1 MSSIKKINI
10 FPNDEEISIK
20 VVKELERKLQERGY
34 ILSKDSFD
42 LAIAVGGDGSF
53 LHMVRN
59 CDFDEKINYIGVH
72 TGTLGFSQEIDP
84 NHIDDFLLCL
94 EKEKYKIEKIGVQE
108 TNVYSPQSIK
118 SYYSLN
124 EIVIRD
130 IDLKTAY
137 LEININDEILE
148 NFVGDGV
155 CICTSFGS
163 PAYNYSL
170 GGAIVD
176 RCFDTLQI
184 TPIAPINHNE
194 KSSLKSSY
202 ICSVDKI
209 ISVKA
214 EDRTKNLLLL
224 LDDSKKIYLDQNTY
238 IETTIGRHINC
249 LCTNNYS
256 YTKRIHEKY
265 TK

>member
-53 LHMVRN
+53 LQMVRK

-84 NHIDDFLLCL
+84 NKIDDFLLCL
-94 EKEKYKIEKIGVQE
+94 EKDACKEEQIGIQE
-108 TNVYSPQSIK
+108 TSIYSLQNIK
-118 SYYSLN
+118 KYYSLN

-130 IDLKTAY
+130 INLKTAH

-148 NFVGDGV
+148 NYVGDGV

-163 PAYNYSL
+163 TAYNYSL
-170 GGAIVD
+170 GGSIVD

-202 ICSVDKI
+202 IGPGDNI
-209 ISVKA
+209 ISVKP
-214 EDRTKNLLLL
+214 ENRTKNLLLSI
-224 LDDSKKIYLDQNTY
+224 DDEVTNLDQNTY
-238 IETTIGRHINC
+238 IETTIGRHIKC

-256 YTKRIHEKY
+256 HTKRIHEKY
-265 TK
+265 TR